1 MFNFSYD
8 KRVLYIIIAILVAIS
23 LTNLMTNPGEL
34 LSILYGLP
42 GVLIAITFHEFA
54 HGFAAYKLGDNT
66 AKMEGRLSLNP
77 FAHLDP
83 IGTLM
88 LVFLGI
94 GWGKP
99 VHVNPRNYTRKISME
114 KGEAIVSLAGPLTN
128 IILAFVFAIISQIP
142 FYLFIH
148 KFFGGSGLNIFFTL
162 FLGLT
167 SILLYDKIKK
177 KVKSKN
183 KIINVLAILPAII
196 LSIIGQLLDVD
207 YGWWGV
213 ILIFVFFVFK
223 DNKIKTVIAFLIL
236 CIIKYSIEII
246 LNGFS
251 YLYIQLML
259 WTMLPIALIVLYNG
273 EQGRKI
279 KYLSY
284 AFYPIHLLLLY
295 FLF

>member
-1 MFNFSYD
+1 MTSF
-8 KRVLYIIIAILVAIS
+8 KLKIIAI
-23 LTNLMTNPGEL
+23 
-34 LSILYGLP
+34 
-42 GVLIAITFHEFA
+42 ITMVCDH
-54 HGFAAYKLGDNT
+54 LGDALFSVVSPLNFIGRM
-66 AKMEGRLSLNP
+66 AFPIFAFQISEGYI
-77 FAHLDP
+77 H
-83 IGTLM
+83 T
-88 LVFLGI
+88 
-94 GWGKP
+94 K
-99 VHVNPRNYTRKISME
+99 
-114 KGEAIVSLAGPLTN
+114 N
-128 IILAFVFAIISQIP
+128 IKRYLLRIFVFAIISQIP

-148 KFFGGSGLNIFFTL
+148 KFFGGSALNIFFTL

-177 KVKSKN
+177 KVKNKN

>member
-1 MFNFSYD
+1 MTSF
-8 KRVLYIIIAILVAIS
+8 KLKIIAI
-23 LTNLMTNPGEL
+23 
-34 LSILYGLP
+34 
-42 GVLIAITFHEFA
+42 ITMVCDH
-54 HGFAAYKLGDNT
+54 LGDALFSVVSPLNFIGRM
-66 AKMEGRLSLNP
+66 AFPIFAFQISEGYI
-77 FAHLDP
+77 H
-83 IGTLM
+83 T
-88 LVFLGI
+88 
-94 GWGKP
+94 K
-99 VHVNPRNYTRKISME
+99 
-114 KGEAIVSLAGPLTN
+114 N
-128 IILAFVFAIISQIP
+128 IKRYLLRIFVFAIISQIP

-148 KFFGGSGLNIFFTL
+148 KFFGESGLNIFFTL
-162 FLGLT
+162 FLSLT

-223 DNKIKTVIAFLIL
+223 DNKIKTVIAFFIF

>member
-1 MFNFSYD
+1 MTSF
-8 KRVLYIIIAILVAIS
+8 KLKIIAI
-23 LTNLMTNPGEL
+23 
-34 LSILYGLP
+34 
-42 GVLIAITFHEFA
+42 ITMVCDH
-54 HGFAAYKLGDNT
+54 LGDALFSVVSPLNFIGRM
-66 AKMEGRLSLNP
+66 AFPIFAFQISEGYI
-77 FAHLDP
+77 H
-83 IGTLM
+83 T
-88 LVFLGI
+88 
-94 GWGKP
+94 K
-99 VHVNPRNYTRKISME
+99 
-114 KGEAIVSLAGPLTN
+114 N
-128 IILAFVFAIISQIP
+128 IKRYLLRIFVFAIISQIP

-148 KFFGGSGLNIFFTL
+148 KFFGKSGLNIFFTL
-162 FLGLT
+162 FLGLI

>member
-1 MFNFSYD
+1 MTSF
-8 KRVLYIIIAILVAIS
+8 KLKIIAI
-23 LTNLMTNPGEL
+23 
-34 LSILYGLP
+34 
-42 GVLIAITFHEFA
+42 ITMVCDH
-54 HGFAAYKLGDNT
+54 LGDALFSVVSPLNFIGRM
-66 AKMEGRLSLNP
+66 AFPIFAFQISEGY
-77 FAHLDP
+77 
-83 IGTLM
+83 I
-88 LVFLGI
+88 
-94 GWGKP
+94 
-99 VHVNPRNYTRKISME
+99 YTK
-114 KGEAIVSLAGPLTN
+114 N
-128 IILAFVFAIISQIP
+128 IKRYLLRIFVFAIISQIP

-148 KFFGGSGLNIFFTL
+148 KFFGESGLNIFFTL

>member
-1 MFNFSYD
+1 MTSF
-8 KRVLYIIIAILVAIS
+8 KLKIIAI
-23 LTNLMTNPGEL
+23 
-34 LSILYGLP
+34 
-42 GVLIAITFHEFA
+42 ITMVCDH
-54 HGFAAYKLGDNT
+54 LGDALFSVVSPLNFIGRM
-66 AKMEGRLSLNP
+66 AFPIFAFQLSEGYI
-77 FAHLDP
+77 H
-83 IGTLM
+83 T
-88 LVFLGI
+88 
-94 GWGKP
+94 K
-99 VHVNPRNYTRKISME
+99 
-114 KGEAIVSLAGPLTN
+114 N
-128 IILAFVFAIISQIP
+128 IKRYLLRIFVFAIISQIP

-148 KFFGGSGLNIFFTL
+148 KFFGRSGLNIFFTL

>member
-1 MFNFSYD
+1 MTSF
-8 KRVLYIIIAILVAIS
+8 KLKIIAI
-23 LTNLMTNPGEL
+23 
-34 LSILYGLP
+34 
-42 GVLIAITFHEFA
+42 ITMVCDH
-54 HGFAAYKLGDNT
+54 LGDALFSVVSPLNFIGRM
-66 AKMEGRLSLNP
+66 AFPIFAFQISEGYI
-77 FAHLDP
+77 H
-83 IGTLM
+83 T
-88 LVFLGI
+88 
-94 GWGKP
+94 K
-99 VHVNPRNYTRKISME
+99 
-114 KGEAIVSLAGPLTN
+114 N
-128 IILAFVFAIISQIP
+128 IKRYLLRIFVFAIISQIP

-213 ILIFVFFVFK
+213 ILIFVFFIFK

>member
-1 MFNFSYD
+1 MTSF
-8 KRVLYIIIAILVAIS
+8 KLKIIAI
-23 LTNLMTNPGEL
+23 
-34 LSILYGLP
+34 
-42 GVLIAITFHEFA
+42 ITMVCDH
-54 HGFAAYKLGDNT
+54 LGDALFSVVSPLNFIGRM
-66 AKMEGRLSLNP
+66 AFPIFAFQISEGYI
-77 FAHLDP
+77 H
-83 IGTLM
+83 T
-88 LVFLGI
+88 
-94 GWGKP
+94 K
-99 VHVNPRNYTRKISME
+99 
-114 KGEAIVSLAGPLTN
+114 N
-128 IILAFVFAIISQIP
+128 IKRYLLRIFVFAIISQIP

-148 KFFGGSGLNIFFTL
+148 KFFGESGLNIFFTL

-196 LSIIGQLLDVD
+196 LSIMGQLLDVD

>member
-1 MFNFSYD
+1 MTSF
-8 KRVLYIIIAILVAIS
+8 KLKIIAI
-23 LTNLMTNPGEL
+23 
-34 LSILYGLP
+34 
-42 GVLIAITFHEFA
+42 ITMVCDH
-54 HGFAAYKLGDNT
+54 LGDALFSVVSPLNFIGRM
-66 AKMEGRLSLNP
+66 AFPIFAFQISEGYI
-77 FAHLDP
+77 H
-83 IGTLM
+83 T
-88 LVFLGI
+88 
-94 GWGKP
+94 K
-99 VHVNPRNYTRKISME
+99 
-114 KGEAIVSLAGPLTN
+114 N
-128 IILAFVFAIISQIP
+128 IKRYLLRIFVFAIISQIP

-148 KFFGGSGLNIFFTL
+148 KFFGESGLNIFFTL

>member
-1 MFNFSYD
+1 MTSF
-8 KRVLYIIIAILVAIS
+8 KLKIIAI
-23 LTNLMTNPGEL
+23 
-34 LSILYGLP
+34 
-42 GVLIAITFHEFA
+42 ITMVCDH
-54 HGFAAYKLGDNT
+54 LGDALFSVVSPLNFIGRM
-66 AKMEGRLSLNP
+66 AFPIFAFQISEGYI
-77 FAHLDP
+77 H
-83 IGTLM
+83 T
-88 LVFLGI
+88 
-94 GWGKP
+94 K
-99 VHVNPRNYTRKISME
+99 
-114 KGEAIVSLAGPLTN
+114 N
-128 IILAFVFAIISQIP
+128 IKRYLLRIFVFAIISQIP

-148 KFFGGSGLNIFFTL
+148 KFFGESGLNIFFTL

-183 KIINVLAILPAII
+183 EIINVLAILPAII